1 MMRGAVGNR
10 KEKGE
15 YMCKKG
21 KNDQQ
26 ARIGRQTR
34 KRPLAQ
40 VRNSRA
46 NVRTEQ
52 GHRDPT
58 HGTTAARQGVRR
70 TTDTYR
76 NSKETRQLT
85 TGQYKRRTR
94 GRKRKAHKVIQQIK
108 SMYWE
113 VAILQLK
120 R

>member
-1 MMRGAVGNR
+1 MRGAGRNR
-10 KEKGE
+10 KETGSI
-15 YMCKKG
+15 CVKKE
-21 KNDQQ
+21 NDQQ
-26 ARIGRQTR
+26 ARIRRQNR
-34 KRPLAQ
+34 KRPLEQ
-40 VRNSRA
+40 ERNSRA
-46 NVRTEQ
+46 NDWNST
-52 GHRDPT
+52 
-58 HGTTAARQGVRR
+58 
-70 TTDTYR
+70 R

>member
-1 MMRGAVGNR
+1 MMRGAVRNR

-34 KRPLAQ
+34 KRPLA
-40 VRNSRA
+40 
-46 NVRTEQ
+46 
-52 GHRDPT
+52 
-58 HGTTAARQGVRR
+58 QGVRR